1 MPLPQKL
8 SLLLEDVALVARKP
22 NLGFADVADRNRM
35 LAIRWFKDYPPMT
48 VKTLVDLGAHTGLFS
63 SYASKC
69 YPLERVVSVEPLPEC
84 AQACRELKL
93 PNHTVV
99 EAAISDSVGTTE
111 FHINA
116 TAQSSSIRSITADS
130 GEAFGLDMRE
140 TKTISVKVTTLDE
153 VYKSCQ
159 LESVD
164 LLKVDVQ
171 GLEREVLLGGGD
183 ALKKTKAVVMEVA
196 IFQHYAGAATMAEL
210 HTLMEEHGF
219 CLSRFLDGYYDN
231 DHYMLQAD
239 LLYLRKAR

>member
-1 MPLPQKL
+1 MG
-8 SLLLEDVALVARKP
+8 AMLVAAFLVGCGAANGAPPKEP
-22 NLGFADVADRNRM
+22 VPD
-35 LAIRWFKDYPPMT
+35 AIASSS
-48 VKTLVDLGAHTGLFS
+48 VDGHAE
-63 SYASKC
+63 
-69 YPLERVVSVEPLPEC
+69 LERLVYKAIDARSS
-84 AQACRELKL
+84 ELY
-93 PNHTVV
+93 
-99 EAAISDSVGTTE
+99 SVGTTE